1 MNFNSL
7 KFIGSVIPEDSDEL
21 CKEIY
26 FKGPKSAQKYFL
38 GDEVDGTDGLII
50 KLTVY
55 YERGIDDFA
64 EVATVQSQTK
74 ERSPWINVLMRN
86 CDFNRLV
93 VMGGGGF
100 A

>member
-7 KFIGSVIPEDSDEL
+7 KFIGSVIPEDNDEL
-21 CKEIY
+21 CKEMY
-26 FKGPKSAQKYFL
+26 FIGPKSAQKYFL

-55 YERGIDDFA
+55 YESDIDNFA
-64 EVATVQSQTK
+64 EVATLQSQTK
-74 ERSPWINVLMRN
+74 ETSHWIDILMRN
-86 CDFNRLV
+86 YDFNRLV
-93 VMGGGGF
+93 DMGGGAF